1 MIGFWGL
8 LVGGLVVF
16 AGSGLALGAAL
27 GFTGLLIL
35 HFLAGGSTFVAVD
48 AVWNVLNSF
57 TLSAI
62 PLFIILGEIML
73 RSGVSE
79 RIYTALVP
87 LFQRIPG
94 GLLHTN
100 IAVCTLFGAVSGS
113 SLSTAAAVGS
123 VAYPEMTE
131 RGYDRRMV
139 VASLAGGGT
148 LGLLIPPSLS
158 LLIYGALTET
168 SIGRLFLAGLLPG
181 LLFAAMFMLYIF
193 LRCLSRPDL
202 SPRSDT
208 VAGVATILLK
218 LFGLWPFLLLIL
230 AIMGSIAFGFA
241 TPTEAAG
248 VGVIA
253 TIVVGRFWG
262 NLTLKTLLESFYAA
276 ILLFASIAFVVMG
289 ATILAQAVSLLGVPQ
304 SILEA
309 VRAAELGPLQ
319 VLTLVVLIYLVLGC
333 FFDGLSLMIM
343 TLPIVVPLMVGLGYD
358 AIWLGVIITILIEIG
373 QVTPPVGLNLSVLV
387 SVTKEKVSLG
397 EAAVATI
404 PYWLILL
411 AGIACLAM
419 LPQIAL
425 FLPTALM

>member
-1 MIGFWGL
+1 MGLFWGVL
-8 LVGGLVVF
+8 LGGLTVL

-27 GFTGLLIL
+27 GLTGLLIL
-35 HFLAGGSTFVAVD
+35 QFVANGSTFVAID

-62 PLFIILGEIML
+62 PLFIMLGEIML
-73 RSGVSE
+73 RSGVSQK
-79 RIYTALVP
+79 IYAALSP
-87 LFQRIPG
+87 LFQRVPG

-123 VAYPEMTE
+123 VAYPEMTA
-131 RGYDRRMV
+131 RGYDRKMV

-168 SIGRLFLAGLLPG
+168 SIGRLFLAGILPG
-181 LLFAAMFMLYIF
+181 LLFAAMFMAYIYF
-193 LRCLSRPDL
+193 RCLTRPGL
-202 SPRSDT
+202 APKGSTSVGLR
-208 VAGVATILLK
+208 VIVLNLLT
-218 LFGLWPFLLLIL
+218 LWPFVLLIL
-230 AIMGSIAFGFA
+230 SIMGAIAFGIA

-253 TIVVGRFWG
+253 TIFVGRFWG
-262 NLTLKTLLESFYAA
+262 TLTLKTLAESLYAA
-276 ILLFASIAFVVMG
+276 ILLYASIAFVVMG

-304 SILEA
+304 AILEV
-309 VRAAELGPLQ
+309 VRAAEFGPLT
-319 VLTLVVLIYLVLGC
+319 VLCAMVLIYLVLGC

-358 AIWLGVIITILIEIG
+358 PVWLGVIITIMIEIG

-387 SVTKEKVSLG
+387 SVTKEDVSLG
-397 EAAVATI
+397 EAAIATV

-411 AGIACLAM
+411 AGVAILAA

-425 FLPTALM
+425 YLPTALM

>member
-1 MIGFWGL
+1 MAGFWGIL
-8 LVGGLVVF
+8 IGGITLF

-27 GFTGLLIL
+27 GLTGLLLLEIA
-35 HFLAGGSTFVAVD
+35 AGGSTFVAVD

-79 RIYTALVP
+79 RVYAALSPV
-87 LFQRIPG
+87 FQRVPG

-123 VAYPEMTE
+123 VAYPEMTR
-131 RGYDRRMV
+131 RGYDRRT
-139 VASLAGGGT
+139 VAGSLAAGGT

-168 SIGRLFLAGLLPG
+168 SIGQLFLAGVLPG
-181 LLFAAMFMLYIF
+181 ILFAAIFSAYI
-193 LRCLSRPDL
+193 LALSLAVPSIAPKPESRVGIGRVVLDL
-202 SPRSDT
+202 
-208 VAGVATILLK
+208 L
-218 LFGLWPFLLLIL
+218 GLWPFLLLI
-230 AIMGSIAFGFA
+230 AAVMGSITFGLA

-253 TIVVGRFWG
+253 TIFIGRFWG
-262 NLTLKTLLESFYAA
+262 TLTLKILASSIYRAV
-276 ILLFASIAFVVMG
+276 LLFAAIAFVVTG
-289 ATILAQAVSLLGVPQ
+289 ATILAQAVSLLAVPQ
-304 SILEA
+304 TILEA
-309 VRAAELGPLQ
+309 VRSSGMGPNAVLAA
-319 VLTLVVLIYLVLGC
+319 VVIVYLVLGC

-343 TLPIVVPLMVGLGYD
+343 TLPIVFPLMTGLGFD
-358 AIWLGVIITILIEIG
+358 AVLLGVVITVLIEIG

-387 SVTKEKVSLG
+387 SVTKGEVSLG
-397 EAAVATI
+397 EAALATV

-411 AGIACLAM
+411 LGVALLAAA
-419 LPQIAL
+419 PDIAL
-425 FLPTALM
+425 FLPGLLM